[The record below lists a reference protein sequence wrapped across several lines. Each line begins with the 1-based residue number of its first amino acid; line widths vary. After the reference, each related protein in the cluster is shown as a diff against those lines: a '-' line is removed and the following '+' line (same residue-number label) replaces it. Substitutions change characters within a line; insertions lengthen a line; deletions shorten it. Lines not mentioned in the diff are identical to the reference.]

1 MMTEYIVQAGDTL
14 SKIALRFYGDG
25 NMWPVIYQHNRE
37 RIGTNPDYIY
47 PGLRLIIP
55 PR

>member
-1 MMTEYIVQAGDTL
+1 MMTQYIVQAGDTL
-14 SKIALRFYGDG
+14 SLIALRFYGDG
-25 NMWPVIYQHNRE
+25 NMWPVIYKHNRE
-37 RIGTNPDYIY
+37 RIGGNPDFIY